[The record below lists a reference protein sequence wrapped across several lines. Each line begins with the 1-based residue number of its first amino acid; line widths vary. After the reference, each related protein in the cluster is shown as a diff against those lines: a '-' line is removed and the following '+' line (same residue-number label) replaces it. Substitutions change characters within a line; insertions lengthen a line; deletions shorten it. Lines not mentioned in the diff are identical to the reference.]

1 MTRAQSAT
9 LLAARATA
17 TAAGWDAGYVRTHND
32 ALAVERGYHFD
43 PAPAERVRRFLRDLC
58 CLSTGRWLGKP
69 FELMPW
75 HWADVVAPLY
85 GWLRPDGTRRYRRAS
100 IWVSKKNAKTELS
113 AGLALYHLAGDK
125 EPTPHVALAAVDRY
139 QSSIAFDAAARMV
152 RHSPGLSGRLDV
164 IDSRK
169 RIVAGFCDGRL
180 EALSADGPSK
190 EGLSVSFMLR
200 DELHA
205 WRDDS
210 MAQALRYSGAARRQP
225 LDLVISTAGVVEEG
239 AVGLEEYRYA
249 QGVRDGAIEDLAYL
263 PVIYQA
269 PQEADWREPATWRLA
284 NPAIGITVQEEE
296 LAEQCAAAQASPS
309 LESSFRRYRLNQ
321 WVHHTDRAV
330 DLGVW
335 DENDVHPLPASA
347 FVGRSVFGGLDLAAV
362 SDMNSLVWV
371 SPCPHDPDALDV
383 LPRFW
388 LPRGAL
394 AKSRHANLFK
404 QWADRGFLTLTDGDV
419 SDYAHITAAIVADA
433 TAMQV
438 DSLAI
443 DRLFQGLSVAVSL
456 ADEGLQTYP
465 VGMGFMSMSPLVSE
479 FERLVLSKR
488 LHHGGHPVLRW
499 HIENLQFKTDS
510 AGNRKP
516 ERESAHL
523 KIDGAV
529 ALLMSLDRRLRHAPV
544 DEAPSIYESR
554 GLFVIGGN

>member
-1 MTRAQSAT
+1 MTDSQRETVRAAQ
-9 LLAARATA
+9 AAA
-17 TAAGWDAGYVRTHND
+17 TAAGWDASMVRTHND
-32 ALAVERGYHFD
+32 ALAVERGYVFD
-43 PAPAERVRRFLRDLC
+43 VSRAERVRKFLRTLC
-58 CLSTGRWLGKP
+58 CLSTGRWVGQP
-69 FELMPW
+69 FELMQW

-100 IWVSKKNAKTELS
+100 IWVPKKNAKTELG

-152 RHSPGLSGRLDV
+152 RHSPGLASRLDV
-164 IDSRK
+164 VDSRK
-169 RIVAGFCDGRL
+169 RIVADFCDGRL

-205 WRDDS
+205 WRDDV

-225 LDLVISTAGVVEEG
+225 LDVVISTAGIWQEG
-239 AVGLEEYRYA
+239 AVGLEEFRYA
-249 QGVRDGAIEDLAYL
+249 EGVLEGSIEDLTYL
-263 PVIYQA
+263 SVIYGA
-269 PQEADWREPATWRLA
+269 PQDADWREPATWRLA
-284 NPAIGITVQEEE
+284 NPALGTTVQEEE

-335 DENDVHPLPASA
+335 DENDAHPVTAASFA
-347 FVGRSVFGGLDLAAV
+347 GRSVFGGLDLAAV
-362 SDMNSLVWV
+362 SDMNALVWL
-371 SPCPHDPDALDV
+371 SPCPHDPDAVDI

-394 AKSRHANLFK
+394 AKSRHANLFR

-419 SDYAHITAAIVADA
+419 SDYAHITAAIVADGA
-433 TAMQV
+433 SMQI

-456 ADEGLQTYP
+456 SDEGVQTYP
-465 VGMGFMSMSPLVSE
+465 VGMGFLSMAPLVSE
-479 FERLVLSKR
+479 FERLLLSKR

-499 HIENLQFKTDS
+499 HIENLQFKTDA

-529 ALLMSLDRRLRHAPV
+529 ALLMALDRRLRHAPV
-544 DEAPSIYESR
+544 ADPPSVYESR
-554 GLFVIGGN
+554 GLYVIGGH